1 MIALILVG
9 AVVVGV
15 LCVLAFTLATYALPF
30 MLGLAA
36 ARFAFATGAGV
47 VGAGLVGLTA
57 GVIAFAV
64 LASLFSHLRSPVLRG
79 IVMIVFVAPAALAGY
94 SLVHG
99 LVRPVMPSEVWRQVL
114 CLIGGASVGISAWVR
129 LASSHDRP

>member
-9 AVVVGV
+9 GVLVGV

-36 ARFAFATGAGV
+36 ARLAFATGAGE
-47 VGAGLVGLTA
+47 VGAGLMGLAVGVA
-57 GVIAFAV
+57 AFAL
-64 LASLFSHLRSPVLRG
+64 LASLFSHLGSAVLRG
-79 IVMIVFVAPAALAGY
+79 IVMVAFVALAAVAGY

-99 LVRPVMPSEVWRQVL
+99 LVRPVMPSEVWRQMF
-114 CLIGGASVGISAWVR
+114 CIIGGAFVGLSAWVR
-129 LASSHDRP
+129 LASSHHRL

>member
-9 AVVVGV
+9 AVLVGAM
-15 LCVLAFTLATYALPF
+15 CVLAFTLATYALSF

-36 ARFAFATGAGV
+36 ARLAFATGAGS
-47 VGAGLVGLTA
+47 VGAGLVGLVV
-57 GVIAFAV
+57 GVTAFAV
-64 LASLFSHLRSPVLRG
+64 LASLFSRLQSPVLRG
-79 IVMIVFVAPAALAGY
+79 IVMVVFVAPAAAAGY

-99 LVRPVMPSEVWRQVL
+99 LVRPVMPSEIWRQVF
-114 CLIGGASVGISAWVR
+114 CLIGGASGGVSAWVR